1 MQNLEH
7 WNLQATEIGSNHHS
21 LQGLSV
27 QGIVHVDFSFL
38 NVFYA
43 IKDGCEH
50 IHKQCLAWRRELSS
64 GELN

>member
-43 IKDGCEH
+43 IKDVVNTFT
-50 IHKQCLAWRRELSS
+50 SS
-64 GELN
+64 VLLGDVS